1 MDQYDIAVI
10 GGGMTGAAM
19 ALGLAK
25 QGKSVALVEN
35 TQPRTYDPQQEM
47 DLRVSAISLRSVA
60 LLEQLGA
67 WSYIES
73 QRLCPY
79 RRLETWESPGCRTRF
94 HSDDIGEPHLGY
106 MVENI
111 LIQDGLWQAFSTY
124 PNLTVFC
131 PDKLASLS
139 YCHDQVEIGLD
150 SGDAFKAA
158 WVIGAD
164 GAQSKVRQWSNIGST
179 DWDYRQRC
187 MLIHV
192 ATELPQQDI
201 TWQQFTPN
209 GPRSFLPLPGQQA
222 SLVWYDSPERIQQLC
237 SMSASALQREIGAEF
252 PDELGEVSVIKWGSF
267 PLTRRHAQRYWRH
280 RAVLIGDS
288 AHTINP
294 LAGQGVNLG
303 FKDVEVLL
311 ALCEEQGMTEQSVQQ
326 YQARRRP
333 DNMVMQAGM
342 DVFYTVFSN
351 TLSPLKLLR
360 NSVLLAAEHSGPI
373 KNKVLR
379 YAIGLD

>member
-25 QGKSVALVEN
+25 QGISVALVEN
-35 TQPRTYDPQQEM
+35 TQPQTYDMQQEM

-60 LLEQLGA
+60 LLKQLGA

-73 QRLCPY
+73 RRLCPY
-79 RRLETWESPGCRTRF
+79 RRLETWESPRCRTRF
-94 HSDDIGEPHLGY
+94 SCDDIGEPQLGY
-106 MVENI
+106 MVENT
-111 LIQDGLWQAFSTY
+111 LIQDGLWQQFDQY

-131 PDKLASLS
+131 PDQLATLS
-139 YCHDQVEIGLD
+139 YHDNHVDIGLT
-150 SGDAFKAA
+150 SGQSLRAS
-158 WVIGAD
+158 WVVGAD
-164 GAQSKVRQWSNIGST
+164 GAHSKVRQWSHIGST

-192 ATELPQQDI
+192 TTELPQQDI

-237 SMSASALQREIGAEF
+237 SMSGSALQREICAEF
-252 PDELGEVSVIKWGSF
+252 PDELGEVTVIKWGAF

-280 RAVLIGDS
+280 RAVLVGDS

-311 ALCEEQGMTEQSVQQ
+311 SLCEPQGMTAQCLQQ

-333 DNMVMQAGM
+333 DNMVMQTGM
-342 DVFYTVFSN
+342 DVFYTLFSN

-360 NSVLLAAEHSGPI
+360 NSLLLAADHSGPV
-373 KNKVLR
+373 KSKVLR